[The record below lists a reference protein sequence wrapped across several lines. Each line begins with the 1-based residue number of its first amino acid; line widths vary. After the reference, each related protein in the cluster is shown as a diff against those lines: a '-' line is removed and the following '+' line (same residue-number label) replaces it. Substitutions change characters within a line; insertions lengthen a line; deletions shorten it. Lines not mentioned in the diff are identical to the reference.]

1 MIERPHVSAV
11 AAAEPETRPRGDRV
25 ERRRRRLPFAGNVG
39 LATLVAVAL
48 AAIGAPHVAPRNPLG
63 QDLAVRLSP
72 PGTRGAHGEVFWL
85 GTDGLG
91 RDLLSRLIYGT
102 RASLAVA
109 GLAVACSGALG
120 VLMGLVAGY
129 YGGWVGAVAMRFVDL
144 VLSIPFLLLAIAVV
158 AALGPGLQHTVLVLG
173 LTRWPR
179 YARVAFAQTL
189 AGRAREFVEAAR
201 ALGGTDLRV
210 MLRHVLPE
218 VLPSVVVVATLEIGL
233 MIVYEAALSFLGLGV
248 QPPTPSWGGMLADG
262 RSYLA
267 SAWWLATFPGLAIM
281 ITVLGANLL
290 GDAVRD
296 RLDPRVR

>member
-1 MIERPHVSAV
+1 VPAAS
-11 AAAEPETRPRGDRV
+11 AAASPFDAGGEPVR
-25 ERRRRRLPFAGNVG
+25 RRRRRLPLAGNAGIGV
-39 LATLVAVAL
+39 LIIVAL
-48 AAIGAPHVAPRNPLG
+48 AALAAPNVAPRNPLA
-63 QDLAVRLSP
+63 QSLADRLMSP
-72 PGTRGAHGEVFWL
+72 GARGPHGEVFWL

-91 RDLLSRLIYGT
+91 RDVLSRLIYGA

-109 GLAVACSGALG
+109 SLAVACSGALG
-120 VLMGLVAGY
+120 VFLGLTAGY
-129 YGGWVGAVAMRFVDL
+129 YRGLVGAVLMRFVDL

-158 AALGPGLQHTVLVLG
+158 AALGPGLEHTVLVLG

-189 AGRAREFVEAAR
+189 AGRSREFVEAAR

-218 VLPSVVVVATLEIGL
+218 VLPSVIVVGTLEIGL

-248 QPPTPSWGGMLADG
+248 QPPTPSWGNMLADG
-262 RSYLA
+262 RAYLETG
-267 SAWWLATFPGLAIM
+267 WWLATFPGLAIM
-281 ITVLGANLL
+281 VTVLGANLL

-296 RLDPRVR
+296 RLDPRVL

>member
-1 MIERPHVSAV
+1 V
-11 AAAEPETRPRGDRV
+11 
-25 ERRRRRLPFAGNVG
+25 RRRGLPLAGNVG
-39 LATLVAVAL
+39 LAILIAVAL
-48 AAIGAPHVAPRNPLG
+48 AALGAPHVAPRNPFA
-63 QDLAVRLSP
+63 QDLAVRLLP
-72 PGTRGAHGEVFWL
+72 PGTRGAHGELFRL

-120 VLMGLVAGY
+120 VLLGLVAGY
-129 YGGWVGAVAMRFVDL
+129 YRGWVGAVSMRFVDL

-173 LTRWPR
+173 FTRWPR

-262 RSYLA
+262 RGYLA

>member
-1 MIERPHVSAV
+1 VPAASTASSALD
-11 AAAEPETRPRGDRV
+11 PREDPA
-25 ERRRRRLPFAGNVG
+25 RRRRRGLAPAGNAGIGV
-39 LATLVAVAL
+39 LIAVAL
-48 AAIGAPHVAPRNPLG
+48 AALGAPTVAPRNPLA
-63 QDLAVRLSP
+63 QHLADRLMS
-72 PGTRGAHGEVFWL
+72 PGTRGPHGEVFWL

-91 RDLLSRLIYGT
+91 RDALSRLIYGA

-120 VLMGLVAGY
+120 LFLGLTAGY
-129 YGGWVGAVAMRFVDL
+129 YRGWVGAVVMRVVDL
-144 VLSIPFLLLAIAVV
+144 VLSIPFLLIAIAVV
-158 AALGPGLQHTVLVLG
+158 AALGPGLEHTVLVLG

-189 AGRAREFVEAAR
+189 AGRSREFVEAAR
-201 ALGGTDLRV
+201 ALGGTDVRV

-218 VLPSVVVVATLEIGL
+218 VLPSIVVVGTLEIGL

-248 QPPTPSWGGMLADG
+248 QPPTPSWGNMLADG
-262 RSYLA
+262 RAYLA
-267 SAWWLATFPGLAIM
+267 TGWWLATFPGLAIM
-281 ITVLGANLL
+281 VTVLGANLL